1 MDITEIHLVE
11 KTLRPIGGTVV
22 IYTVGLEHLKK
33 SYKLGLK
40 MKWAGHMALT
50 GISPRLDG
58 ELRNTLAVA
67 WHPRRLDQ
75 EVLATF
81 KYADTSNLEIAM

>member
-1 MDITEIHLVE
+1 
-11 KTLRPIGGTVV
+11 
-22 IYTVGLEHLKK
+22 
-33 SYKLGLK
+33 
-40 MKWAGHMALT
+40 MKWAGRMALT